1 MEHHQ
6 RHYWVCLHRDLY
18 LPIRYF
24 RLRSAQTFCRRTRY
38 PTTLLF
44 GHFLKTTGD
53 GGCVQTRKFL
63 WSRSKYFLLLTGLA
77 LFAFTFFIVLK
88 HQSPAT
94 IQWVRDLVPFCPLA
108 HYTGL
113 KCPGCGGTRAY
124 FACLQGDYLQ
134 AIRYNIFWI
143 PAAGVL
149 LIEYIHSFLYMI
161 RGNTQP
167 RWWQLVRARTYY
179 GFGMLTVTYM
189 IVRNIW
195 DF

>member
-6 RHYWVCLHRDLY
+6 RHYWGCLHRDLY

-88 HQSPAT
+88 HQS
-94 IQWVRDLVPFCPLA
+94 
-108 HYTGL
+108 
-113 KCPGCGGTRAY
+113 PGCGGTRAY